1 MINKEKIMNPA
12 PSRNST
18 IKIIGFK
25 KLNKKEGA
33 G

>member
-1 MINKEKIMNPA
+1 MNPA
-12 PSRNST
+12 PSKNL
-18 IKIIGFK
+18 KILKARLMEWGK

>member
-1 MINKEKIMNPA
+1 MNPA
-12 PSRNST
+12 PSNYST
-18 IKIIGFK
+18 IKVMRFN